1 MIVHAITNFELR
13 AVDGRVLRYTP
24 GKKII
29 FKDEVARRLISQGKV
44 EPILNHPEASVNEYM
59 DLWQAIFKALAKGK
73 LSLKKFDGS
82 VQIQVGQLSTSVW
95 HDHQPSIADIFFTP
109 TEIMDLLLKYFSM
122 NQKSFGEY
130 FRAICLTKEI
140 FEGSHIVEQEV
151 AKMSERLAGKIKFF
165 SSGGRYGFIIGPD
178 GREFYFRESDVHRSV
193 TDLQGND
200 PVTFNVVNAMR
211 GPRAVAVRKTSSP
224 KGESD
229 AAQ

>member
-1 MIVHAITNFELR
+1 
-13 AVDGRVLRYTP
+13 
-24 GKKII
+24 
-29 FKDEVARRLISQGKV
+29 
-44 EPILNHPEASVNEYM
+44 
-59 DLWQAIFKALAKGK
+59 
-73 LSLKKFDGS
+73 
-82 VQIQVGQLSTSVW
+82 
-95 HDHQPSIADIFFTP
+95 
-109 TEIMDLLLKYFSM
+109 
-122 NQKSFGEY
+122 
-130 FRAICLTKEI
+130 
-140 FEGSHIVEQEV
+140 
-151 AKMSERLAGKIKFF
+151 MSERLEGKIKFF